1 MIVSR
6 YYAITKQWEKEYGVT
21 KSRAFNYD
29 ITEARLCCRRCGKL
43 KKKMSRHHTGNDF
56 FFAQMMPEHFAA
68 RYIQFRKEDTAKL
81 CDDCH
86 KLAHRMMKRY
96 VAEIWDELHE
106 HGQKIITKEWCEA
119 WMAKLRKEFEK
130 WVVKP
135 PKKRKRKHKNK
146 NKKSHSTTKREV

>member
-1 MIVSR
+1 MSIER
-6 YYAITKQWEKEYGVT
+6 YFAIIKQWEKDYGNGA
-21 KSRAFNYD
+21 KARAFNYD

-56 FFAQMMPEHFAA
+56 FFAQMLPEHFAA

-96 VAEIWDELHE
+96 MEELWIE
-106 HGQKIITKEWCEA
+106 LQREGQKIITKEWCEK
-119 WMAKLRKEFEK
+119 WMNKMRKEFEK

-135 PKKRKRKHKNK
+135 PKKRKRKRHK
-146 NKKSHSTTKREV
+146 KKSSLSTKREV